1 MDQPETGPSNGSGL
15 LSRFWTFLERG
26 IPARTTYLQR
36 RSLMLMRVGVCLA
49 LLSNVLIF
57 IGYITGSTGVLSLI
71 NISCSTALY
80 SLSLALMLRGW
91 NSLGRNLF
99 AIAIIIMTWQVCLFI
114 APQSQTILFYV
125 PISIGG
131 TLLWSG
137 QRIKQIAFALISIG
151 WYLISAYTI
160 SAIHFHG
167 ENLPSN
173 PANPSLIL
181 NMVVVFGATFLIA
194 AASEESAS
202 NLQTMLLSEL
212 QRNQKLLADAMPS
225 FVLNQLARDG
235 ELASATSPNASFVIV
250 DITNLEE
257 LETTL
262 TENDL
267 YSMTSEAL
275 SRLSFFVDR
284 YQLVPVRTEGYAV
297 VAIAKQGDLGLS
309 HPNTALDFAIA
320 SRNSLSD
327 ITGRREAKLQF
338 RIGAAC
344 THING
349 NDSPSI
355 QQIQRAW
362 GVSLDKASRLVSSA
376 PLNQI
381 QIDAEMQSE
390 IEDRFHLTP
399 SGGNYVLA

>member
-1 MDQPETGPSNGSGL
+1 
-15 LSRFWTFLERG
+15 
-26 IPARTTYLQR
+26 
-36 RSLMLMRVGVCLA
+36 
-49 LLSNVLIF
+49 
-57 IGYITGSTGVLSLI
+57 
-71 NISCSTALY
+71 
-80 SLSLALMLRGW
+80 MLRGC

-99 AIAIIIMTWQVCLFI
+99 AISIVIMTWQVCLFI

-202 NLQTMLLSEL
+202 NLQTMLLGEL

-225 FVLNQLARDG
+225 FVLNHLARDG

-275 SRLSFFVDR
+275 SRLSFFVDKF
-284 YQLVPVRTEGYAV
+284 QLVPVRTEGYAV

-362 GVSLDKASRLVSSA
+362 GMSLDKASRLVSSA

-399 SGGNYVLA
+399 SGGNYYVLA